1 MRWVRMGRGTAC
13 PRGAWRFQAGA
24 VAWLTVALAGVVAGC
39 GLGGGGA
46 KPTVEAKAP
55 ADPASLRQDVDR
67 LRAEL
72 AELRTALDAAQRSST
87 EHADRA
93 AGETRSELDAVQ
105 KALEASARHD
115 LQRQVEVL
123 DAQARR
129 IDLLDKRAAE
139 QGQTLRRLELALTGI
154 ESQLTRVLENPP
166 ATSARGAKGGTP
178 ARPPP
183 GASQTAA
190 GESSSK
196 ASSAE
201 GSAPV
206 AGADLTPP
214 AMLGLTPDSGSST
227 ATAKPADAPPEAKA
241 APAPRASTNEP
252 SSGTKVTAGAEAK
265 AAPAPRTS
273 ADEPSSGAK
282 ATPGSPEAK
291 AVAPPR
297 PATDDSASAAKAA
310 PPREA
315 KATPAPRSAA
325 EAAPRL
331 AKAGAP
337 APAAGASPSARA
349 IFDRATESWRKGE
362 TGQAVLDFEELVQ
375 TFPGDPLVAP
385 AQFRIGEA
393 YYAVR
398 DFERAAL
405 GYRKA
410 IELAPRGKDTPQALL
425 RLGLAYRAQRREA
438 DARQAWNQLVRD
450 FPDSEATEEARR
462 ALRTR

>member
-1 MRWVRMGRGTAC
+1 
-13 PRGAWRFQAGA
+13 
-24 VAWLTVALAGVVAGC
+24 VALTVALAGVTAGC

-55 ADPASLRQDVDR
+55 VDPASLRQDVDR

-72 AELRTALDAAQRSST
+72 AELRTALEAAQRAGAD
-87 EHADRA
+87 HADRA

-129 IDLLDKRAAE
+129 IDLLDKRAVE
-139 QGQTLRRLELALTGI
+139 QGQTLRRLELTLTGI
-154 ESQLTRVLENPP
+154 ESQLTRILENPATTPRGTKAGAPAKPP
-166 ATSARGAKGGTP
+166 AT
-178 ARPPP
+178 
-183 GASQTAA
+183 ASQA
-190 GESSSK
+190 GTGEASPK
-196 ASSAE
+196 APSE
-201 GSAPV
+201 GSGPV

-214 AMLGLTPDSGSST
+214 AMLGLTPGSGSST
-227 ATAKPADAPPEAKA
+227 AAAKPADAPREAKA
-241 APAPRASTNEP
+241 APAPRASADEP
-252 SSGTKVTAGAEAK
+252 SSGTKATSGAPQAK
-265 AAPAPRTS
+265 AVPAPRTS
-273 ADEPSSGAK
+273 ADEPSSGTK
-282 ATPGSPEAK
+282 ATSGATAAK
-291 AVAPPR
+291 VAPAPGASTNE
-297 PATDDSASAAKAA
+297 PSSATKPAA
-310 PPREA
+310 PP
-315 KATPAPRSAA
+315 PRSSA
-325 EAAPRL
+325 EALPRV
-331 AKAGAP
+331 AKPSAP

-349 IFDRATESWRKGE
+349 IFDRAMESWRKGE
-362 TGQAVLDFEELVQ
+362 TGQALLDFEELVQ
-375 TFPGDPLVAP
+375 TYPGDPLVAP

-393 YYAVR
+393 YYAAR

-410 IELAPRGKDTPQALL
+410 IELAPQGKDTPQALL
-425 RLGLAYRAQRREA
+425 RLGLAYRAQKRES

>member
-1 MRWVRMGRGTAC
+1 
-13 PRGAWRFQAGA
+13 
-24 VAWLTVALAGVVAGC
+24 VALTVALAGVTAGC

-55 ADPASLRQDVDR
+55 VDPASLRQDVDR

-72 AELRTALDAAQRSST
+72 AELRTALEAAQRAGAD
-87 EHADRA
+87 HADRA

-129 IDLLDKRAAE
+129 IDLLDKRAVE
-139 QGQTLRRLELALTGI
+139 QGQTLRRLELTLTGI
-154 ESQLTRVLENPP
+154 ESQLTRILENPATTPRGTKAGAPAKPP
-166 ATSARGAKGGTP
+166 AT
-178 ARPPP
+178 
-183 GASQTAA
+183 ASQA
-190 GESSSK
+190 GTGEASPK
-196 ASSAE
+196 APSE
-201 GSAPV
+201 GSGPV

-214 AMLGLTPDSGSST
+214 AMLGLTPGSGSST
-227 ATAKPADAPPEAKA
+227 AAAKPADAPREAKA
-241 APAPRASTNEP
+241 APAPRASADEP
-252 SSGTKVTAGAEAK
+252 SSGTKATSGAPEAK
-265 AAPAPRTS
+265 AAPAPRTSTTEPSSGTKATAGAPQAKAGPAPRTS
-273 ADEPSSGAK
+273 ADEPSSGTK
-282 ATPGSPEAK
+282 ATSGATAAK
-291 AVAPPR
+291 VAPAPGASTNE
-297 PATDDSASAAKAA
+297 PSSATKPAA
-310 PPREA
+310 PP
-315 KATPAPRSAA
+315 PRSSA
-325 EAAPRL
+325 EALPRV
-331 AKAGAP
+331 AKPSAP

-349 IFDRATESWRKGE
+349 IFDRAMESWRKGE

-375 TFPGDPLVAP
+375 TYPGDPLVAP

-393 YYAVR
+393 YYAAR

-410 IELAPRGKDTPQALL
+410 IELAPQGKDTPQALL
-425 RLGLAYRAQRREA
+425 RLGLAYRAQKRES

>member
-1 MRWVRMGRGTAC
+1 
-13 PRGAWRFQAGA
+13 
-24 VAWLTVALAGVVAGC
+24 VALTVALAGVTAGC

-55 ADPASLRQDVDR
+55 VDPASLRQDVDR

-72 AELRTALDAAQRSST
+72 AELRTALEAAQRAGAD
-87 EHADRA
+87 HADRA

-154 ESQLTRVLENPP
+154 ESQLTRILENPATTPRGTKAGAPAKPP
-166 ATSARGAKGGTP
+166 AT
-178 ARPPP
+178 
-183 GASQTAA
+183 ASQA
-190 GESSSK
+190 GTGEASPK
-196 ASSAE
+196 APSE
-201 GSAPV
+201 GSGPV

-214 AMLGLTPDSGSST
+214 AMLGLTPGSGSST
-227 ATAKPADAPPEAKA
+227 AAAKPADAPREAKA
-241 APAPRASTNEP
+241 APAPRASADEP
-252 SSGTKVTAGAEAK
+252 SSGTKATSGATAAK
-265 AAPAPRTS
+265 VAPAPGASTN
-273 ADEPSSGAK
+273 EPSS
-282 ATPGSPEAK
+282 ATKP
-291 AVAPPR
+291 
-297 PATDDSASAAKAA
+297 AA
-310 PPREA
+310 PP
-315 KATPAPRSAA
+315 PRSSA
-325 EAAPRL
+325 EALPRV
-331 AKAGAP
+331 AKPSAP

-349 IFDRATESWRKGE
+349 IFDRAMESWRKGE

-375 TFPGDPLVAP
+375 TYPGDPLVAP

-393 YYAVR
+393 YYAAR

-410 IELAPRGKDTPQALL
+410 IELAPQGKDTPQALL
-425 RLGLAYRAQRREA
+425 RLGLAYRAQKRES